1 MSLWWTRRDDKPGQ
15 AQERS
20 RWPEASL
27 EQVMASLMTR
37 SYSEVDLSS
46 AESSLQSVAVWSAVD
61 LIASVVSELPL
72 DVYREAGDVP
82 VKLKTPGYMEDPD
95 GSGQGKE
102 DWTYRAVY
110 SWLLR
115 GNVYGDILARSNA
128 GGFLQQVDLFHPDA
142 VSGSLTD
149 GKPVYLHNGQHVSD
163 SRIYHR
169 RVNPVPGYVEGLS
182 PIQLHASTI
191 GLSLTA
197 SKFGLQWFQDGAHPT
212 ALLTNSESTIDEPGA
227 RIVKD
232 RFLATLRGRRE
243 PLVMGKG
250 WDYKPIQLTAEESQ
264 FLATQGYSAAECA
277 RIFGPGIAEILGYE
291 TGGSMTYA
299 NIQDREL
306 TLLKYAIGRWIR
318 RMERIWFQFLPR
330 PQFAKYNR
338 DALLETNTMQRYLAH
353 ASALQ
358 AQWKTVN
365 EVRDKEELTPVPWGD
380 TPTSPPA
387 AVPVDDQV
395 PADPEPEPEE

>member
-1 MSLWWTRRDDKPGQ
+1 M
-15 AQERS
+15 
-20 RWPEASL
+20 
-27 EQVMASLMTR
+27 
-37 SYSEVDLSS
+37 
-46 AESSLQSVAVWSAVD
+46 
-61 LIASVVSELPL
+61 
-72 DVYREAGDVP
+72 
-82 VKLKTPGYMEDPD
+82 
-95 GSGQGKE
+95 
-102 DWTYRAVY
+102 
-110 SWLLR
+110 
-115 GNVYGDILARSNA
+115 
-128 GGFLQQVDLFHPDA
+128 
-142 VSGSLTD
+142 
-149 GKPVYLHNGQHVSD
+149 
-163 SRIYHR
+163 
-169 RVNPVPGYVEGLS
+169 PGYVEGLS

-212 ALLTNSESTIDEPGA
+212 ALLTNSESTIDEGQA
-227 RIVKD
+227 RSVKD

-338 DALLETNTMQRYLAH
+338 DALLETNTMQRYQAH
-353 ASALQ
+353 ALALNG
-358 AQWKTVN
+358 QWKVVN
-365 EVRDKEELTPVPWGD
+365 EIREKEELTPVPWGD

-387 AVPVDDQV
+387 AVPVDDE
-395 PADPEPEPEE
+395 APEPEHEE

>member
-1 MSLWWTRRDDKPGQ
+1 MSVWWARRREPKSEQ
-15 AQERS
+15 RS

-27 EQVMASLMTR
+27 EQAISSLMTR
-37 SYSEVDLSS
+37 SYSDVDLSS

-72 DVYREAGDVP
+72 DVYRDTGEVP
-82 VKLKTPGYMEDPD
+82 VKLRTPGYMEDPD
-95 GSGQGKE
+95 GSGHGGE

-110 SWLLR
+110 SWLMR
-115 GNVYGDILARSNA
+115 GNVYGDILQRSNA
-128 GGFLQQVDLFHPDA
+128 GGFLQQVELFHPDL
-142 VSGSLTD
+142 VSGSLRE
-149 GKPVYLHNGQHVSD
+149 GRPVYLHNGEQVPD

-169 RVNPVPGYVEGLS
+169 RVNPVPEYVEGLS
-182 PIQLHASTI
+182 PIQMHASTI

-212 ALLTNSESTIDEPGA
+212 ALLINSETSIDEDQA
-227 RIVKD
+227 RSVKD

-291 TGGSMTYA
+291 TGGTMTYA

-353 ASALQ
+353 ASALS

-365 EVRDKEELTPVPWGD
+365 EVREKEELAPVVWGD
-380 TPTSPPA
+380 KPTSPPA
-387 AVPVDDQV
+387 AVPVDD
-395 PADPEPEPEE
+395 PAAQDPEPEE

>member
-1 MSLWWTRRDDKPGQ
+1 MSLWFSRR
-15 AQERS
+15 QEPAGEQRS
-20 RWPEASL
+20 RWPEVSL
-27 EQVMASLMTR
+27 EQAIASLKTQ
-37 SYSEVDLSS
+37 SYASVDLSS
-46 AESSLQSVAVWSAVD
+46 AESALQSVAVYAAVD

-72 DVYREAGDVP
+72 DVFRSSTEKP
-82 VKLKTPGYMEDPD
+82 VKLKTPGYMDDPD
-95 GSGQGKE
+95 GSGHGQE

-115 GNVYGDILARSNA
+115 GNVYGDILSRSNA
-128 GGFLQQVDLFHPDA
+128 GGFLQQVDLFHPDSM
-142 VSGSLTD
+142 SGQMED
-149 GKPVYLHNGQHVSD
+149 GKPVFLHNGSLVPEG
-163 SRIYHR
+163 RIYHR
-169 RVNPVPGYVEGLS
+169 RVNPVPGYVQGLS
-182 PIQLHASTI
+182 PIQMLASTI
-191 GLSLTA
+191 GTSLTA

-212 ALLTNSESTIDEPGA
+212 ALLINSESTIDEDQSRQA
-227 RIVKD
+227 KN

-264 FLATQGYSAAECA
+264 FLATQGWSQAECA
-277 RIFGPGIAEILGYE
+277 RIFGAGIPEILGYE

-330 PQFAKYNR
+330 PQYAKYNR

-353 ASALQ
+353 ASALS
-358 AQWKTVN
+358 AQWKVVN
-365 EVRDKEELTPVPWGD
+365 EVREKEELAPVSWGD
-380 TPTSPPA
+380 KPTSPPA
-387 AVPVDDQV
+387 AVPVDEP
-395 PADPEPEPEE
+395 PAHDPTS

>member
-1 MSLWWTRRDDKPGQ
+1 MWWPRRPEQPKHE
-15 AQERS
+15 ERGS
-20 RWPEASL
+20 WATSTL
-27 EQVMASLMTR
+27 DQVLARLKTGN
-37 SYSEVDLSS
+37 YADIDLSS
-46 AESSLQSVAVWSAVD
+46 SESALQSVAVYSSMD

-72 DVYREAGDVP
+72 DVYREASDTP

-95 GSGQGKE
+95 GDGHGKE
-102 DWTYRAVY
+102 DWAYRVIY
-110 SWLLR
+110 SWLMR
-115 GNVYGDILARSNA
+115 GNVYGDILQRSNS
-128 GGFLQQVDLFHPDA
+128 GGFLQQVDLFHPDQ
-142 VSGSLTD
+142 VTGSLNDNGT
-149 GKPVYLHNGQHVSD
+149 VNWLHNGSSVPRS
-163 SRIYHR
+163 SMFHR

-212 ALLTNSESTIDEPGA
+212 ALLTNSESTIDEGQA
-227 RIVKD
+227 QLAKA
-232 RFLATLRGRRE
+232 RFLAALRGRRE

-291 TGGSMTYA
+291 TGGTMTYA

-353 ASALQ
+353 ASALT

-365 EVRDKEELTPVPWGD
+365 EVRGKEELTPVTWGD
-380 TPTSPPA
+380 EPTHPPA
-387 AVPVDDQV
+387 AVPVPD
-395 PADPEPEPEE
+395 PAANGPQPEE

>member
-1 MSLWWTRRDDKPGQ
+1 VSLWWSRSSTKPGKSE
-15 AQERS
+15 ERS
-20 RWPEASL
+20 RWPEVSLQQALASL
-27 EQVMASLMTR
+27 KTQ

-46 AESSLQSVAVWSAVD
+46 AESALQSVAVWSAVD

-72 DVYREAGDVP
+72 DVYRESGDVP
-82 VKLKTPGYMEDPD
+82 VKLRTPGYIEDPD

-110 SWLLR
+110 SWLMR
-115 GNVYGDILARSNA
+115 GNVYGDVLARSNA
-128 GGFLQQVDLFHPDA
+128 GFLQQVDLFHPDN
-142 VSGSLTD
+142 VSGSLEN
-149 GKPVYLHNGQHVSD
+149 GSPVYLHNGDRVPD

-169 RVNPVPGYVEGLS
+169 RVNPVPGYVQGLS
-182 PIQLHASTI
+182 PISLLASTI
-191 GLSLTA
+191 GTSLTA
-197 SKFGLQWFQDGAHPT
+197 SRFGLQWFQDGAHPT
-212 ALLTNSESTIDEPGA
+212 ALLINSESTIDEGQSRTA
-227 RIVKD
+227 KD

-264 FLATQGYSAAECA
+264 FLATQGWSQAECA

-353 ASALQ
+353 ASALS

-365 EVRDKEELTPVPWGD
+365 EVRGKEELTPVAWGD

-387 AVPVDDQV
+387 SVPVDD
-395 PADPEPEPEE
+395 PAPEPDPEE

>member
-1 MSLWWTRRDDKPGQ
+1 MSLWWERRKEPKR
-15 AQERS
+15 QERS

-27 EQVMASLMTR
+27 EQVIASLKTQ
-37 SYSEVDLSS
+37 SYAEVDLSS
-46 AESSLQSVAVWSAVD
+46 AESALQSTAVYAAVD

-72 DVYREAGDVP
+72 DVFRESGDTP
-82 VKLKTPGYMEDPD
+82 VKLRTPGYMEDPD

-110 SWLLR
+110 CWLLR
-115 GNVYGDILARSNA
+115 GNVYGDILTRSNA

-142 VSGSLTD
+142 VSGSLNED
-149 GKPVYLHNGQHVSD
+149 GTVNWLHNGRTVPVQEMF
-163 SRIYHR
+163 HR
-169 RVNPVPGYVEGLS
+169 RVNPVPGYVQGLS
-182 PIQLHASTI
+182 PIQMQASTI

-197 SKFGLQWFQDGAHPT
+197 ARFGLQWFQDGAHPT
-212 ALLTNSESTIDEPGA
+212 ALLINSESTIDEGQA
-227 RIVKD
+227 RGVKD

-250 WDYKPIQLTAEESQ
+250 WDYKPIQITAEESQ
-264 FLATQGYSAAECA
+264 FLATQGFSQAECA
-277 RIFGPGIAEILGYE
+277 RIFGAGIAEILGYQ

-330 PQFAKYNR
+330 PQYARYNR

-353 ASALQ
+353 ASALS

-365 EVRDKEELTPVPWGD
+365 EVRGKEELAPVAWGD
-380 TPTSPPA
+380 KPTSPPA
-387 AVPVDDQV
+387 AVPVDD
-395 PADPEPEPEE
+395 PAAQDPQPKE

>member
-1 MSLWWTRRDDKPGQ
+1 VSLWWSREKKPGG
-15 AQERS
+15 QERS
-20 RWPEASL
+20 RWPETGL
-27 EQVMASLMTR
+27 EQVIASLKTQ
-37 SYSEVDLSS
+37 SYADVDLSS
-46 AESSLQSVAVWSAVD
+46 AESALQSVAVFSAVD

-72 DVYREAGDVP
+72 DVYRETGDQP
-82 VKLKTPGYMEDPD
+82 VKLRTPGYMEDPD
-95 GSGQGKE
+95 GDGQGKE
-102 DWTYRAVY
+102 DWAYRAVY

-115 GNVYGDILARSNA
+115 GNVYGDILSRSST
-128 GGFLQQVDLFHPDA
+128 GGFLQQVDLFHPDL
-142 VSGSLTD
+142 VSGSLNED
-149 GKPVYLHNGQHVSD
+149 GTVSWLHNGRPVPLQEMF
-163 SRIYHR
+163 HR
-169 RVNPVPGYVEGLS
+169 RVNPVPGYVQGLS
-182 PIQLHASTI
+182 PIQLQASTI

-212 ALLTNSESTIDEPGA
+212 ALLTNSEATIDEGQA
-227 RIVKD
+227 RGVKD

-264 FLATQGYSAAECA
+264 FLATQGFSQAECA

-291 TGGSMTYA
+291 TGGTMTYA

-306 TLLKYAIGRWIR
+306 TLLKYSIGRWIR

-330 PQFAKYNR
+330 PQYARYNR

-353 ASALQ
+353 ASALS

-365 EVRDKEELTPVPWGD
+365 EVRGKEELAPVTWGD

-387 AVPVDDQV
+387 AVPVDD
-395 PADPEPEPEE
+395 PAAQDPQPEE

>member
-1 MSLWWTRRDDKPGQ
+1 MSLWWSRRGDKPGA

-20 RWPEASL
+20 RWPEVSL
-27 EQVMASLMTR
+27 EQAISSLMTR
-37 SYSEVDLSS
+37 SYAEVDLSS
-46 AESSLQSVAVWSAVD
+46 AESALQSVAVWSSVD

-72 DVYREAGDVP
+72 DVYRSTGDVP
-82 VKLKTPGYMEDPD
+82 VKLNTPGYMQDPD
-95 GSGQGKE
+95 GSGNGAE

-110 SWLLR
+110 SWLMR
-115 GNVYGDILARSNA
+115 GNVYGDILSRSNA
-128 GGFLQQVDLFHPDA
+128 GGFLQQVELWHPDN
-142 VSGSLTD
+142 VSGSLVE
-149 GKPVYLHNGQHVSD
+149 GRPVFLHNGSNVPD

-182 PIQLHASTI
+182 PIQMHASTI

-212 ALLTNSESTIDEPGA
+212 ALLTNSESTIDEGQA
-227 RIVKD
+227 RGVKD

-250 WDYKPIQLTAEESQ
+250 WDYKAIQLTAEESQ

-277 RIFGPGIAEILGYE
+277 RVFGPGIAEILGYE
-291 TGGSMTYA
+291 TGGTMTYA

-306 TLLKYAIGRWIR
+306 TLLKYAIGRWLR
-318 RMERIWFQFLPR
+318 RMERVWFEFLPR
-330 PQFAKYNR
+330 PQYARYNR

-353 ASALQ
+353 ASALS

-380 TPTSPPA
+380 EPTSPPA
-387 AVPVDDQV
+387 AVPVDDD
-395 PADPEPEPEE
+395 PAAITDPEPEE

>member
-1 MSLWWTRRDDKPGQ
+1 MSLWWQRRETKPGKGE
-15 AQERS
+15 ERS
-20 RWPEASL
+20 IWPQASL
-27 EQVMASLMTR
+27 EQAIASLKTQ
-37 SYSEVDLSS
+37 SYADVNLSS
-46 AESSLQSVAVWSAVD
+46 AESALQSVAVYSAVD

-72 DVYREAGDVP
+72 DVFRDTGDVP
-82 VKLKTPGYMEDPD
+82 VKLRTPGYMEDPD
-95 GSGQGKE
+95 GDGYGKE
-102 DWTYRAVY
+102 DWTYRALY

-115 GNVYGDILARSNA
+115 GNVYGDILERSNA
-128 GGFLQQVDLFHPDA
+128 GGFLQQVELFHPDL

-149 GKPVYLHNGQHVSD
+149 KGTVNWLHNGRQISQAQMF
-163 SRIYHR
+163 HR
-169 RVNPVPGYVEGLS
+169 RANAVPGYIQGLS
-182 PIQLHASTI
+182 PIQMLANTVGI
-191 GLSLTA
+191 SLTA

-212 ALLTNSESTIDEPGA
+212 ALLINSESTIDEA
-227 RIVKD
+227 QSRTAKN

-243 PLVMGKG
+243 PLVMGRG

-264 FLATQGYSAAECA
+264 FLATQGWSQAECA
-277 RIFGPGIAEILGYE
+277 RIFGAGIPEILGYE

-330 PQFAKYNR
+330 PQYARYNR

-353 ASALQ
+353 ASALS

-365 EVRDKEELTPVPWGD
+365 EVRDKEELTPVSWGD
-380 TPTSPPA
+380 EPTHPPA
-387 AVPVDDQV
+387 AVPVSD
-395 PADPEPEPEE
+395 PAATGPQQEE

>member
-1 MSLWWTRRDDKPGQ
+1 MSLWWTRRDDKPGKT
-15 AQERS
+15 QERS
-20 RWPEASL
+20 RWPEVSL
-27 EQVMASLMTR
+27 EQAMASLMTR

-110 SWLLR
+110 SWLMR

-149 GKPVYLHNGQHVSD
+149 GQPVFLHNGSVVPD

-212 ALLTNSESTIDEPGA
+212 ALLTNSESTIDEGQA
-227 RIVKD
+227 RGVKD

-338 DALLETNTMQRYLAH
+338 DALLETNTMQRYQAH
-353 ASALQ
+353 ALALNG
-358 AQWKTVN
+358 QWKVVN
-365 EVRDKEELTPVPWGD
+365 EVREKEELTPVPWGD

-387 AVPVDDQV
+387 AVPVDDQ
-395 PADPEPEPEE
+395 DPEPEPEE

>member
-1 MSLWWTRRDDKPGQ
+1 MSVWFPRRHEP
-15 AQERS
+15 ERETRS

-27 EQVMASLMTR
+27 EQVISALKTQ
-37 SYSEVDLSS
+37 SYAEVDLSTTES
-46 AESSLQSVAVWSAVD
+46 ALQSVAVYAAVD

-72 DVYREAGDVP
+72 DVYRASAEAP

-95 GSGQGKE
+95 GSGHGQE

-110 SWLLR
+110 CWLLK

-128 GGFLQQVDLFHPDA
+128 GGFLQQVDLFHPDS
-142 VSGSLTD
+142 VSGSLNDNGT
-149 GKPVYLHNGQHVSD
+149 VNWQHNGRPVPEQQMF
-163 SRIYHR
+163 HR
-169 RVNPVPGYVEGLS
+169 RTNPVPGYIQGLS
-182 PIQLHASTI
+182 PIQMLASTV

-197 SKFGLQWFQDGAHPT
+197 SRFGLQWFQDGAHPT
-212 ALLTNSESTIDEPGA
+212 ALLTNSEAPVDEPGA
-227 RIVKD
+227 RLVKD
-232 RFLATLRGRRE
+232 RFLSTLRGRRE

-264 FLATQGYSAAECA
+264 FLATQGWSQAECA
-277 RIFGPGIAEILGYE
+277 RIFGAGIPEILGYE

-330 PQFAKYNR
+330 PQYAKYNR
-338 DALLETNTMQRYLAH
+338 DALLETNTMQRYSAH
-353 ASALQ
+353 ALALNG
-358 AQWKTVN
+358 QWKVVN
-365 EVRDKEELTPVPWGD
+365 EIREKEELAPVAWGD

-387 AVPVDDQV
+387 AVNVSDTP
-395 PADPEPEPEE
+395 PEGGQPKE